1 METRRL
7 GSDGPELSV
16 IGLGCNNFGM
26 RLDSADSAAVVDAAL
41 EAGITHFDT
50 AEMYGDGTSEEYLG
64 RALGKRRDEVVIAT
78 KFLPR
83 PQDET
88 YTPGALR
95 RRILEGCEGSLRR
108 LGTDRIDLYYQH
120 FPDAEAPADEALEAL
135 DELVRQGKVR
145 HIASSN
151 VTAQQIETSEERAAA
166 RSFARFC
173 GTQVEWNLLTRAV
186 EQDVVPTAR
195 KHDMGVVPY
204 FPLASGLLTGK
215 YRRGESYP
223 AGSRFEAISYFADK
237 EAGERNFDRVD
248 ALSAFAEKRG
258 HTVLEL
264 AVAWLVAQRSV
275 VSVITGATT
284 PEQVRTNVQAA
295 AWTLSGDDLANIPAA
310 AADETETTSSS

>member
-1 METRRL
+1 METRQL
-7 GSDGPELSV
+7 GGDGLELSV

-26 RLDSADSAAVVDAAL
+26 RLDRAASAAVVDAAL

-50 AEMYGDGTSEEYLG
+50 AEMYGDGTSEEHLG
-64 RALGKRRDEVVIAT
+64 HALGNRRDDVVIAT

-83 PQDET
+83 PKDET

-120 FPDAEAPADEALEAL
+120 FPDVEAPADEALETL

-151 VTAQQIETSEERAAA
+151 VTAEQIETSAERAAA
-166 RSFARFC
+166 RSLAGFC
-173 GTQVEWNLLTRAV
+173 GTQVEWNLLTRSV
-186 EQDVVPTAR
+186 ERDVVPTAR
-195 KHDMGVVPY
+195 AHDMGVVPY

-215 YRRGESYP
+215 YRRGEAYP
-223 AGSRFEAISYFADK
+223 AGSRFEAISFFADK
-237 EAGERNFDRVD
+237 EAGERNFDRVE
-248 ALSAFAEKRG
+248 ALTTFAAERG

-264 AVAWLVAQRSV
+264 AVAWLAAQNDVA
-275 VSVITGATT
+275 SVITGATS
-284 PEQVRTNVQAA
+284 PEQVRTNAQAG
-295 AWTLSGDDLANIPAA
+295 AWTLRGDDLANVPAA
-310 AADETETTSSS
+310 PISEAETTSP